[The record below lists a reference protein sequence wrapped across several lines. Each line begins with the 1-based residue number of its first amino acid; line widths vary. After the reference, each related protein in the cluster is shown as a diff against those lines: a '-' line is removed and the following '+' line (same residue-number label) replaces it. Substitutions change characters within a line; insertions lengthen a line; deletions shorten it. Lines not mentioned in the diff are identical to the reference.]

1 MIVKDLLSTN
11 GYTFQDPVTAQEMQ
25 DLLKPILPSFKA
37 IILNKNTASK
47 YKITPGGKFVTINNN
62 VPDGMFFINSIR

>member
-1 MIVKDLLSTN
+1 MIVKDLLSEN

-25 DLLKPILPSFKA
+25 DLLKPLLHNFKG
-37 IILNKNTASK
+37 IIINKATADK

-62 VPDGMFFINSIR
+62 VPDGMFFINRFC

>member
-1 MIVKDLLSTN
+1 MIVKDLISEN

-25 DLLKPILPSFKA
+25 DLLKPMLHDFKG
-37 IILNKNTASK
+37 IILSKATASK

-62 VPDGMFFINSIR
+62 VPDGMFYINQFR